1 MAKDYDSQSIEVLSG
16 LDPVRKRPGMYTDTA
31 SPNHLI
37 QEVVDNSID
46 EALAGHCSTIKVIL
60 AKDGIISVI
69 DDGRGM
75 PTDKHPEHKV
85 SGVELIMCKLHAGAK
100 FSGEDY
106 NFSGGLHGVGVSV
119 VNALSENLEVRV
131 KRDSKEHQIIFSNG
145 DKVSELKEIGEVGL
159 RNTGTSITFKPN
171 PDYFEN
177 IEIQVFLDKGLSQ
190 QQLGDL
196 RKNLAER
203 PFVLHTE
210 DSVYLRFI
218 SNKEAAETFIQ
229 NTGEDFTQFLE
240 DNPLRDS
247 YVFSVS
253 EEFQSSEQLTLIA
266 KELETQPGVFEVSY
280 MTDLVDSINKNLFK
294 VSLIMGGF
302 ILILIVTVIMLINN
316 TIRLALFSQRFLIR
330 SMQLV
335 GATRGFIRKPFLIRA
350 FLFGV
355 LAGILASGIL
365 YALLEYTKGNIE
377 GFASL
382 QNTELMLLLFVGLTV
397 TGGFLSGISTLRSVN
412 KYLNMS
418 LDELY

>member
-1 MAKDYDSQSIEVLSG
+1 MANPAKAKKQLGYFKFGSVLFSTTLSLFIVG
-16 LDPVRKRPGMYTDTA
+16 LFGII
-31 SPNHLI
+31 LI
-37 QEVVDNSID
+37 QASSLTKMI
-46 EALAGHCSTIKVIL
+46 
-60 AKDGIISVI
+60 
-69 DDGRGM
+69 R
-75 PTDKHPEHKV
+75 
-85 SGVELIMCKLHAGAK
+85 
-100 FSGEDY
+100 
-106 NFSGGLHGVGVSV
+106 
-119 VNALSENLEVRV
+119 
-131 KRDSKEHQIIFSNG
+131 
-145 DKVSELKEIGEVGL
+145 
-159 RNTGTSITFKPN
+159 
-171 PDYFEN
+171 EN

>member
-1 MAKDYDSQSIEVLSG
+1 MANPAKAKKQLGYFKFGSVLFSTTLSLFIVG
-16 LDPVRKRPGMYTDTA
+16 LFGII
-31 SPNHLI
+31 LI
-37 QEVVDNSID
+37 QASSLTKMI
-46 EALAGHCSTIKVIL
+46 
-60 AKDGIISVI
+60 
-69 DDGRGM
+69 R
-75 PTDKHPEHKV
+75 
-85 SGVELIMCKLHAGAK
+85 
-100 FSGEDY
+100 
-106 NFSGGLHGVGVSV
+106 
-119 VNALSENLEVRV
+119 
-131 KRDSKEHQIIFSNG
+131 
-145 DKVSELKEIGEVGL
+145 
-159 RNTGTSITFKPN
+159 
-171 PDYFEN
+171 EN

-190 QQLGDL
+190 KQLTDI
-196 RKNLAER
+196 RKNLSER

-218 SNKEAAETFIQ
+218 SDKEAAETFIE
-229 NTGEDFTQFLE
+229 NTGEDFTKFLE

-266 KELETQPGVFEVSY
+266 KELETQPGVFEISY

-302 ILILIVTVIMLINN
+302 ILILIATVIMLINN

-350 FLFGV
+350 FLFGI
-355 LAGILASGIL
+355 LAGILASAIL
-365 YALLEYTKGNIE
+365 FALLEYTKGNIE

-382 QNTELMLLLFVGLTV
+382 QNTELMLLLFAGLIIS
-397 TGGFLSGISTLRSVN
+397 GGCLSGISTLRSVN

>member
-1 MAKDYDSQSIEVLSG
+1 MANPAKAKKQLGYFKFGSVLFSTTLSLFIVG
-16 LDPVRKRPGMYTDTA
+16 LFGII
-31 SPNHLI
+31 LI
-37 QEVVDNSID
+37 QASSLTEMI
-46 EALAGHCSTIKVIL
+46 
-60 AKDGIISVI
+60 
-69 DDGRGM
+69 R
-75 PTDKHPEHKV
+75 
-85 SGVELIMCKLHAGAK
+85 
-100 FSGEDY
+100 
-106 NFSGGLHGVGVSV
+106 
-119 VNALSENLEVRV
+119 
-131 KRDSKEHQIIFSNG
+131 
-145 DKVSELKEIGEVGL
+145 
-159 RNTGTSITFKPN
+159 
-171 PDYFEN
+171 EN
-177 IEIQVFLDKGLSQ
+177 IEIQVFLDKGLSRK
-190 QQLGDL
+190 QLADL
-196 RKNLAER
+196 RKNLSER

-218 SNKEAAETFIQ
+218 SDKEAAETFIE
-229 NTGEDFTQFLE
+229 NTGEDFTKFLE

-253 EEFQSSEQLTLIA
+253 EEFQSSEQLALIA
-266 KELETQPGVFEVSY
+266 KELETQPGVFEISY

-350 FLFGV
+350 FFFGV
-355 LAGILASGIL
+355 LAGVLASAIL
-365 YALLEYTKGNIE
+365 FALLEYTKGNIE

-382 QNTELMLLLFVGLTV
+382 QNTELMLLLFAGLIIS
-397 TGGFLSGISTLRSVN
+397 GGCLSGISTLRSVN

>member
-1 MAKDYDSQSIEVLSG
+1 MANPAKTKKQLGYFKFGSVLFSTTLSLFIVG
-16 LDPVRKRPGMYTDTA
+16 LFGII
-31 SPNHLI
+31 LI
-37 QEVVDNSID
+37 QASSLTKMI
-46 EALAGHCSTIKVIL
+46 
-60 AKDGIISVI
+60 
-69 DDGRGM
+69 R
-75 PTDKHPEHKV
+75 
-85 SGVELIMCKLHAGAK
+85 
-100 FSGEDY
+100 
-106 NFSGGLHGVGVSV
+106 
-119 VNALSENLEVRV
+119 
-131 KRDSKEHQIIFSNG
+131 
-145 DKVSELKEIGEVGL
+145 
-159 RNTGTSITFKPN
+159 
-171 PDYFEN
+171 EN

-229 NTGEDFTQFLE
+229 NTGEDFTKFLE

>member
-1 MAKDYDSQSIEVLSG
+1 MANPAKAKKQLGYFKFGSVLFSTTLSLFIVG
-16 LDPVRKRPGMYTDTA
+16 LFGII
-31 SPNHLI
+31 LI
-37 QEVVDNSID
+37 QASSLTKMI
-46 EALAGHCSTIKVIL
+46 
-60 AKDGIISVI
+60 
-69 DDGRGM
+69 R
-75 PTDKHPEHKV
+75 
-85 SGVELIMCKLHAGAK
+85 
-100 FSGEDY
+100 
-106 NFSGGLHGVGVSV
+106 
-119 VNALSENLEVRV
+119 
-131 KRDSKEHQIIFSNG
+131 
-145 DKVSELKEIGEVGL
+145 
-159 RNTGTSITFKPN
+159 
-171 PDYFEN
+171 EN

-196 RKNLAER
+196 RKDLAKK
-203 PFVLHTE
+203 PFVLQTE

-229 NTGEDFTQFLE
+229 NTGEDFTKFLE

-302 ILILIVTVIMLINN
+302 ILILIITVIMLINN

-365 YALLEYTKGNIE
+365 YALLEYTKENIE

>member
-1 MAKDYDSQSIEVLSG
+1 MANPAKAKKQLGYFKFGSVLFSTTLSLFIVG
-16 LDPVRKRPGMYTDTA
+16 LFGII
-31 SPNHLI
+31 LI
-37 QEVVDNSID
+37 QASSLTKMI
-46 EALAGHCSTIKVIL
+46 
-60 AKDGIISVI
+60 
-69 DDGRGM
+69 R
-75 PTDKHPEHKV
+75 
-85 SGVELIMCKLHAGAK
+85 
-100 FSGEDY
+100 
-106 NFSGGLHGVGVSV
+106 
-119 VNALSENLEVRV
+119 
-131 KRDSKEHQIIFSNG
+131 
-145 DKVSELKEIGEVGL
+145 
-159 RNTGTSITFKPN
+159 
-171 PDYFEN
+171 EN

-210 DSVYLRFI
+210 DCVYLRFI

-253 EEFQSSEQLTLIA
+253 EEFQSSEQLILIA